1 MTDLLVYPV
10 AMTEEINLQLD
21 LDDVDDIETFK
32 EENFMYYE

>member
-10 AMTEEINLQLD
+10 TIKEEINLQLD

>member
-1 MTDLLVYPV
+1 MTDLLVYTV